1 MKDSTYTYTGKAI
14 TSSVDVSVDS
24 ASGTYLFKDI
34 DYTLT
39 YKNNINVG
47 TATVIIKGKG
57 TYSGSLKLNFKI
69 QLRKPVL
76 KSAKNSGSTDVKLTW
91 KKTTGATGYE
101 IYQTSGNS
109 WKKIAS
115 VNSTSYTDKKLEK
128 GTLYKY
134 KIRAYKNVNGK
145 KQYSEYSPQKSVK
158 R

>member
-1 MKDSTYTYTGKAI
+1 MVVI
-14 TSSVDVSVDS
+14 FNV
-24 ASGTYLFKDI
+24 FKDI

-76 KSAKNSGSTDVKLTW
+76 KSVKNSGSTDVKLTW

-101 IYQTSGNS
+101 IYRTSGNS

-115 VNSTSYTDKKLEK
+115 VNSTSYTDRKLEK

>member
-1 MKDSTYTYTGKAI
+1 MLWLTAYLMGLPPTG
-14 TSSVDVSVDS
+14 
-24 ASGTYLFKDI
+24 L
-34 DYTLT
+34 YTLCWMH
-39 YKNNINVG
+39 G
-47 TATVIIKGKG
+47 
-57 TYSGSLKLNFKI
+57 
-69 QLRKPVL
+69 
-76 KSAKNSGSTDVKLTW
+76 
-91 KKTTGATGYE
+91 
-101 IYQTSGNS
+101 QTPPDTGNS